1 MPGSA
6 CVKSGRG
13 PRRGSASPWASP
25 LLVNLSMRRFVQ
37 GWKQGGHEQRLEAR
51 IINFAYGF
59 VVCCKPGRA
68 DAARTQ
74 MQSMM
79 ERLRPPHP
87 LGVSKSVN
95 IYFQV
100 ASLAV
105 GDTFQA
111 SGWRHGRSERGG
123 VTSSKDTS
131 PARLLQNSSLLASF
145 DLVCWDSQRK
155 QNTLG
160 HQPIASS
167 NHVNTIAREA
177 IALKVGWL
185 LGA

>member
-1 MPGSA
+1 
-6 CVKSGRG
+6 
-13 PRRGSASPWASP
+13 
-25 LLVNLSMRRFVQ
+25 
-37 GWKQGGHEQRLEAR
+37 LEAR
-51 IINFAYGF
+51 IVNYAYGF

-68 DAARTQ
+68 DAARAQ

-111 SGWRHGRSERGG
+111 ASSPMRHMHSRTFCLTFSPFIDPAGMLGFLLL
-123 VTSSKDTS
+123 TS
-131 PARLLQNSSLLASF
+131 PERVGFL
-145 DLVCWDSQRK
+145 DGK
-155 QNTLG
+155 
-160 HQPIASS
+160 
-167 NHVNTIAREA
+167 EA
-177 IALKVGWL
+177 FQ
-185 LGA
+185 